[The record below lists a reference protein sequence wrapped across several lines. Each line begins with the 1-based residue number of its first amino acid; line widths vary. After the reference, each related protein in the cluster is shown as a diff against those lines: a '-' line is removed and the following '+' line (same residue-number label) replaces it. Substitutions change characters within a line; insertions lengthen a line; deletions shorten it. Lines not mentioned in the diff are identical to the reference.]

1 MENASPHVRNRRPRW
16 RRPLRLTVGL
26 LVTGAVTMTAVTAYA
41 GTVQRPPHRSANT
54 GGKATAEGNKATA
67 EGNGG
72 VAFNNAY
79 RMVDP
84 SYNPHRRMPAI
95 SFLTVDDP
103 ADPTF
108 NQLLGINDRGTAAGY
123 FGSGADAKHPN
134 KGYLVGPDYDRD
146 DFTNQNFPG
155 SVQTQVI
162 GINNAGTTVGFF
174 VNATKANLGFVR
186 WRGAFLAVANP
197 ATTAKPAVN
206 QLLGVNNNGVAAGF
220 YNDAAGASHGY
231 LYWIQKRSF
240 VPVRVPVK
248 ADSVV
253 ASGINDRGDVSGFY
267 TVGKRTSAFVLTRHS
282 FISINLGGKTN
293 TQALGLN
300 NKDQVVGSFVDAHG
314 KMHGFVW
321 RNWNLTQVDN
331 PNGSGGTLVNGIDN
345 RNQIV
350 GFFVDA
356 KGNTNGFVARL
367 RS

>member
-41 GTVQRPPHRSANT
+41 GTVQRPPHRSATT
-54 GGKATAEGNKATA
+54 GGKATA

-79 RMVDP
+79 RTVDP

-123 FGSGADAKHPN
+123 FGSGADDKHP
-134 KGYLVGPDYDRD
+134 
-146 DFTNQNFPG
+146 
-155 SVQTQVI
+155 
-162 GINNAGTTVGFF
+162 
-174 VNATKANLGFVR
+174 
-186 WRGAFLAVANP
+186 
-197 ATTAKPAVN
+197 N

-267 TVGKRTSAFVLTRHS
+267 TLGKRTSAFVLTRHS

-293 TQALGLN
+293 TQALGIN